1 MNALFVECF
10 LLRGRVSIMAAILCL
25 AALFSTMLTIPE
37 ETGLGILIVS
47 VFVFAELYGE
57 LGRNEG
63 LLDFADRWL
72 AVVVLILCY
81 IVFDTAFC
89 FVCSSLTGMPGTD
102 TMLMGLARIVSFI
115 YCYFVRRVAYD
126 DAISGNQAAV
136 PAGERVSRMKSV
148 CVCAII
154 TPYAMRSLVPQCL
167 ESYRKWDEGRTKEMV
182 DGLMRTLKRFEENE
196 QK

>member
-1 MNALFVECF
+1 MNVLFVECF

-25 AALFSTMLTIPE
+25 AALFSTMLTIPD
-37 ETGLGILIVS
+37 ETGFGFLIVS

-63 LLDFADRWL
+63 LLDFADHWL

-89 FVCSSLTGMPGTD
+89 FVCSSLTGVPGTD

-148 CVCAII
+148 CICAIA
-154 TPYAMRSLVPQCL
+154 TPYFARRFIPSLL
-167 ESYRKWDEGRTKEMV
+167 ARYRAWSDRRTQEMIA
-182 DGLMRTLKRFEENE
+182 GLMKTLQGFEEKE
-196 QK
+196 R

>member
-25 AALFSTMLTIPE
+25 ATLFSTMLTIPD
-37 ETGLGILIVS
+37 ETGFGFLIVS
-47 VFVFAELYGE
+47 VFVFAELYRE

-136 PAGERVSRMKSV
+136 SAGERVSRMKSV
-148 CVCAII
+148 CVCAIA
-154 TPYAMRSLVPQCL
+154 TPYFARRFIPSLL
-167 ESYRKWDEGRTKEMV
+167 ARYRAWSDRRTQEMIA
-182 DGLMRTLKRFEENE
+182 GLMKTLQGFAEKER
-196 QK
+196 

>member
-25 AALFSTMLTIPE
+25 AALFSTMLTIPD
-37 ETGLGILIVS
+37 ETGFGFLIVS
-47 VFVFAELYGE
+47 VFVFAELYRE

-81 IVFDTAFC
+81 IVFDAAFC

-148 CVCAII
+148 CVCAIA
-154 TPYAMRSLVPQCL
+154 TPYFARRFIPSLL
-167 ESYRKWDEGRTKEMV
+167 TSYREWSDRRTQEMIA
-182 DGLMRTLKRFEENE
+182 GLMKTLQGFEEKE
-196 QK
+196 R

>member
-1 MNALFVECF
+1 MNVLFVECF

-25 AALFSTMLTIPE
+25 AALFSTMLTIPDE
-37 ETGLGILIVS
+37 IGFGFLIVS

-136 PAGERVSRMKSV
+136 YAGERVSRMKSV
-148 CVCAII
+148 CICAIA
-154 TPYAMRSLVPQCL
+154 TPYFARRFIPSLL
-167 ESYRKWDEGRTKEMV
+167 ARYRAWSDRRTQEMIA
-182 DGLMRTLKRFEENE
+182 GLMKTLQGFEEKE
-196 QK
+196 R

>member
-1 MNALFVECF
+1 MNVLFVECF

-25 AALFSTMLTIPE
+25 AALFSTMLTIPDE
-37 ETGLGILIVS
+37 IGFVFLIVS

-89 FVCSSLTGMPGTD
+89 FVCSSLTGVPGTD

-136 PAGERVSRMKSV
+136 SAGERISRMKSV
-148 CVCAII
+148 CICAIA
-154 TPYAMRSLVPQCL
+154 TPYFARRFIPSLL
-167 ESYRKWDEGRTKEMV
+167 ARYRAWSDRRTQEMIA
-182 DGLMRTLKRFEENE
+182 GLMKTLQGFEEKE
-196 QK
+196 R